1 VLLLKLKN
9 EHGSKSM
16 KISINT
22 KIREA
27 AWGGSNQFV
36 KSLAEY
42 LRQPGHTVEF
52 ALEKHEIDLILMIHP
67 SRNLRITGYDI
78 HNIRNY
84 LFYHPNTLLIQ
95 RINTC
100 DERRGYGNENEIIL
114 EANKYADSTVFVS
127 SFLRDLYVR
136 NGFDP
141 NRPHCVILNGAD
153 EEIFNPTNR
162 ADWKPN
168 DKLKIVTHHWS
179 SAYTKG
185 FDIYE
190 RLDLLLGI
198 KPFSD
203 LFEFTFI
210 GNLPKGLCVK
220 HTRVIQPLASH
231 ELAQAL
237 KEHHVYLTASRNEP
251 AGMHYIEGMC
261 CGLPVLYLNSG
272 SLPEYC
278 SPYGIEFNLINF
290 EQKLLEM
297 QERYPQLCQ
306 KVLDCPYTGNW
317 MAAKYE
323 ALFKELFAERCKNPV
338 PRPGMAKMLKQRLIA
353 DRVRK
358 AKRYWDLAQK
368 ARTYLER

>member
-1 VLLLKLKN
+1 
-9 EHGSKSM
+9 M
-16 KISINT
+16 KISINA
-22 KIREA
+22 KIMPESY
-27 AWGGSNQFV
+27 GGGNQFV
-36 KSLAEY
+36 QALVEY
-42 LRQPGHTVEF
+42 LNRRGHTVTF
-52 ALEKHEIDLILMIHP
+52 TLGKSDIDLILMIHP
-67 SRNLRITGYDI
+67 SRNLRIINFDI
-78 HNIRNY
+78 NEIRSY
-84 LFYHPNTLLIQ
+84 LFYHPNTLLVH
-95 RINTC
+95 RVNTC
-100 DERRGYGNENEIIL
+100 DERRGYGNENELIL
-114 EANKYADSTVFVS
+114 EANQTAHHTVFIS
-127 SFLRDLYVR
+127 SFLRDLYIR

-141 NRPHCVILNGAD
+141 EHPHSVILNGAD
-153 EEIFNPTNR
+153 AKVFTPEGR
-162 ADWKPN
+162 SAWKQN
-168 DKLKIVTHHWS
+168 EKLKIVTHHWS
-179 SAYTKG
+179 NAYTKG

-190 RLDLLLGI
+190 RLDLLLGA

-210 GNLPKGLCVK
+210 GNIPKGLQFK
-220 HTRVIQPLASH
+220 HTNTIEPVAGI

-237 KEHHVYLTASRNEP
+237 KQNHIYLTASRNEP
-251 AGMHYIEGMC
+251 AGMHHIEGMR
-261 CGLPVLYLNSG
+261 CGLPVLFLNSG
-272 SLPEYC
+272 AFPEYC
-278 SPYGIEFNLINF
+278 TPYGIEFNLINF

-306 KVLDCPYTGNW
+306 KVLDCPYTGDW